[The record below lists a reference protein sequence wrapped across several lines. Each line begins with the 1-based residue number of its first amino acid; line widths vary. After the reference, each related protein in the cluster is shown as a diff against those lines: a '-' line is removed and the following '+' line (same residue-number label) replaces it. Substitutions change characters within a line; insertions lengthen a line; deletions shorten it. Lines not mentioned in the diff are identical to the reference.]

1 MITSNNLIMHE
12 DFQRFQGNGL
22 PDLNLSGQKKLKRY
36 SGYLPSERTELILA
50 LKPLHCFNKSSA
62 GTKTEI
68 QVYATVVIVK
78 SRYSGVS
85 IADSSTQR
93 ANRFFF
99 SFSLAK
105 LRSSLCIVFLVF
117 IYYKLKNPKGSTI
130 ALVAGHGPCFFQNW
144 FFGLYVSGCGVL
156 AFLFLFIFLLLFV
169 IHDCINNVFLT
180 NKVCFSW
187 AS

>member
-22 PDLNLSGQKKLKRY
+22 PDLNLSGQIKLKRY

-105 LRSSLCIVFLVF
+105 LRSYLCIVFLVF

-130 ALVAGHGPCFFQNW
+130 ALVGGTRSLFFPKLVFRALRVRLWCFRT
-144 FFGLYVSGCGVL
+144 
-156 AFLFLFIFLLLFV
+156 FIFVYFFV
-169 IHDCINNVFLT
+169 AFCDT
-180 NKVCFSW
+180 
-187 AS
+187 

>member
-50 LKPLHCFNKSSA
+50 LKLLHCFNKSSA

-85 IADSSTQR
+85 I
-93 ANRFFF
+93 
-99 SFSLAK
+99 SLAK
-105 LRSSLCIVFLVF
+105 LRSYLCIVFLVF

-130 ALVAGHGPCFFQNW
+130 ALVGGTRSLFFPKLVFRALRVRLWCFRT
-144 FFGLYVSGCGVL
+144 
-156 AFLFLFIFLLLFV
+156 FIFIYFFV
-169 IHDCINNVFLT
+169 AFCDT
-180 NKVCFSW
+180 
-187 AS
+187 

>member
-36 SGYLPSERTELILA
+36 SGYLP
-50 LKPLHCFNKSSA
+50 LHCFNKSSP

-117 IYYKLKNPKGSTI
+117 IYYKLKNPKGTTI

>member
-1 MITSNNLIMHE
+1 MMTSNNLIMHE

-36 SGYLPSERTELILA
+36 SGYLPSERTALILA
-50 LKPLHCFNKSSA
+50 LKPLHCFNKSS
-62 GTKTEI
+62 KTVI

-78 SRYSGVS
+78 SRYSGDS

-105 LRSSLCIVFLVF
+105 LRSYLCIVFLIF

-130 ALVAGHGPCFFQNW
+130 ALVGGTRSLFFPKLVFRALRVRLW
-144 FFGLYVSGCGVL
+144 CSRI
-156 AFLFLFIFLLLFV
+156 FIFIYFFV
-169 IHDCINNVFLT
+169 AFCDT
-180 NKVCFSW
+180 
-187 AS
+187 

>member
-105 LRSSLCIVFLVF
+105 LRSYLCIVFLVF

-130 ALVAGHGPCFFQNW
+130 ALVAGTRSLFFSKIGFSGFTCPAVVFSHFYFYLFFCCF
-144 FFGLYVSGCGVL
+144 L
-156 AFLFLFIFLLLFV
+156 
-169 IHDCINNVFLT
+169 
-180 NKVCFSW
+180 
-187 AS
+187 